1 MKYLLLI
8 LLILISV
15 SSYSQYPATKKIGN
29 DSVVIITLKQG
40 QDINKRFVILTD
52 SIKIMKRL
60 LEESKQGSSPE
71 AMLSDLNEMQAMYN
85 RLMIE
90 YNKRLEDSVNHEIIK
105 TDLTDRLESS
115 KLSNKIMLLMFFIST
130 TVLFIIAKGPLG

>member
-1 MKYLLLI
+1 
-8 LLILISV
+8 
-15 SSYSQYPATKKIGN
+15 
-29 DSVVIITLKQG
+29 
-40 QDINKRFVILTD
+40 
-52 SIKIMKRL
+52 MKRL

-71 AMLSDLNEMQAMYN
+71 TMLSDLNEMQAMYN

-115 KLSNKIMLLMFFIST
+115 KLSNKIMLFMFFIST